1 MATRPVL
8 FSRLA
13 RHDLM
18 NIWIWVATTSGEAR
32 ASLVLSAIERGI
44 SRLEDYPHFG
54 PAKPE
59 IAANACMLVVQ
70 RWLVLYAASDA
81 DIRIVRIVDGALDQD
96 TIEWTTDFQ

>member
-1 MATRPVL
+1 MVPRPIL

-18 NIWIWVATTSGEAR
+18 NIWEWVATTSGDAR

-44 SRLEDYPHFG
+44 FRLKDYPYLG

-59 IAANACMLVVQ
+59 IAADARMLVVQ

-81 DIRIVRIVDGALDQD
+81 DIRIVRVVDGALDQD
-96 TIEWTTDFQ
+96 IIEWTTDFP